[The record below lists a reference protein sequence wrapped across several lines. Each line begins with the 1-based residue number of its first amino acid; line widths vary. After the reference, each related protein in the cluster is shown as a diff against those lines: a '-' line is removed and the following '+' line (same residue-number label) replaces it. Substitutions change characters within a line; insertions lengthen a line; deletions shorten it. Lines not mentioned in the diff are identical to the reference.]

1 MSLLNVGAR
10 ALQANQVALQT
21 TGHNI
26 ANANTVGYSRQ
37 NAVQQTV
44 QGQLTGSGYIG
55 QGMDVQTILRNHN
68 DLLTRQAASASAVQ
82 ASDNVRSERLRQ
94 LQDVFGGGA
103 TGLGAA
109 INDMMNAFSAVVNV
123 PTDLTART
131 VALTRVDETAK
142 RMRGAA
148 EQINDIQSAVTSQL
162 QGNVTVVNSLAT
174 RIAALNAQIVQ
185 ARGTGQSPND
195 LLDQRDQL
203 ITDLNRYVQTTQI
216 AADDGSIGLFVASS
230 QPLVL
235 GGTAAQLSV
244 GDAPEFPGSGQMQ
257 LFFNRPGAAPIA
269 LNEGMLGGG
278 EIAGLLR
285 FNNGDL
291 TEGRN
296 LLGRMALAIGTTLNY
311 QQTQGLTL
319 DKVEGKPLF
328 STPASVSGLT
338 SSATAA
344 GSIAFT
350 DPSKFSPTQFA
361 ASDYE
366 VQFGAGTNGQ
376 VVRLSDGKITAFTD
390 LTSLRNQQIDGLTF
404 DITVAGATGERMLF
418 KPFGAA
424 AASIQALVYSPRDLA
439 AANAVNAAMGT
450 SNGGSLQLGS
460 LKVTGNPLAAGFVPP
475 PSPTPSVPP
484 APPATGG
491 GVTLS
496 FTAGTPSTF
505 TVLGNNTPL
514 VNLST
519 TPPTPLAGPP
529 YAYTPGQPITIDG
542 WEITLKGT
550 PSSGDTVTV
559 GNAKDPQYG
568 DIYQRDAGNASA
580 LMALRDVKMFD
591 DATLSDGYAS
601 AMAQVGTRTQSAT
614 FAAQL
619 STTIANNLERDRA
632 AVSGVNLDEEA
643 ARLIQYQQAY
653 QASAKMLSIAQ
664 SIFDNLIQAVGR

>member
-10 ALQANQVALQT
+10 ALQANQIALQT

-44 QGQLTGSGYIG
+44 QGQLTNSGYIG
-55 QGMDVQTILRNHN
+55 QGVDVQTILRNHN

-82 ASDNVRSERLRQ
+82 ASDTVRSERLRQ

-109 INDMMNAFSAVVNV
+109 INDMMNAFSAVVNA

-174 RIAALNAQIVQ
+174 RIAALNAQIAQ
-185 ARGTGQSPND
+185 TRGNGQSPND
-195 LLDQRDQL
+195 MLDQRDQL
-203 ITDLNRYVQTTQI
+203 ITDLNRYVQTTQV
-216 AADDGSIGLFVASS
+216 AADDGSIGLFVAGS

-244 GDAPEFPGSGQMQ
+244 GDAPEFPGSGQLQ

-296 LLGRMALAIGTTLNY
+296 LLGRMALAIGSALND
-311 QQTQGLTL
+311 QQTKGLTL

-328 STPASVSGLT
+328 STPTSVPGLT
-338 SSATAA
+338 S
-344 GSIAFT
+344 GSGVGEIAFA
-350 DPSKFSPTQFA
+350 PSSKITPSQFA

-366 VQFGAGTNGQ
+366 VQFGSGTSGQ
-376 VVRLSDGKITAFTD
+376 VVRLSDGKATAFSDWANLPTV
-390 LTSLRNQQIDGLTF
+390 QIDGLTF
-404 DITVAGATGERMLF
+404 NITTPGAAGERMLF

-424 AASIQALVYSPRDLA
+424 ANDMQALVYSPRDLA

-450 SNGGSLQLGS
+450 GNAGSLQLGS
-460 LKVTGNPLAAGFVPP
+460 LKVTGNPMTPP
-475 PSPTPSVPP
+475 PLTTGVTLTFDNPPTTFTVSNSTN
-484 APPATGG
+484 PATG
-491 GVTLS
+491 
-496 FTAGTPSTF
+496 
-505 TVLGNNTPL
+505 TVL
-514 VNLST
+514 
-519 TPPTPLAGPP
+519 P
-529 YAYTPGQPITIDG
+529 YTSGKPISIDG

-550 PSSGDTVTV
+550 PKSTDTVTV

-591 DATLSDGYAS
+591 NATLSDGYAS